1 MPVGTYTAAISF
13 DGNDMYNSANTTAK
27 VTVKADMI
35 ISAVYDE
42 DNGEIMATLTNN
54 ATGKTISNAKVNV
67 DINGVNTTVKSNSK
81 GQVKVS
87 TADLPAGAYAATIS
101 YPGNAKYNPA
111 STSIEF
117 STKAGMIISDIYG
130 SSNEL
135 VATLTNSITG
145 RIVSNAYVVV
155 DIDGVSTTV
164 KSNSKGQIK
173 VSIANLTGNKYAATI
188 SYRGNGAYNVVSTV
202 TTINVDKANGHC
214 CSL

>member
-1 MPVGTYTAAISF
+1 M
-13 DGNDMYNSANTTAK
+13 
-27 VTVKADMI
+27 
-35 ISAVYDE
+35 
-42 DNGEIMATLTNN
+42 
-54 ATGKTISNAKVNV
+54 
-67 DINGVNTTVKSNSK
+67 
-81 GQVKVS
+81 
-87 TADLPAGAYAATIS
+87 PAGAYAATIS

-164 KSNSKGQIK
+164 KSNSKGQVK

-188 SYRGNGAYNVVSTV
+188 SYRGNGAYNAVSTV
-202 TTINVDKANGHC
+202 TTINVDKANMVIAAAYDADNKQIVGTLTN
-214 CSL
+214 SATGKNIKNVNVKVNLNGETTTVKSNSKGQVIVSTADLDNGTYTAIFSYQGNSKYNPLSTVVKVDA